1 MRRKNMQSIDMQL
14 KSAIQKAVKTSF
26 DLDLELGQ
34 IVIETPKNKSHGDFS
49 SNVAMQLTR
58 QLHQNP
64 RMIAEKIIEN
74 FSKEEANVSKIE
86 IAGPGFLN
94 FTLGTDS
101 FAKVVSD
108 VLAKKEEYG
117 QQPANGIKVNLEYVS
132 ANPTGSLHL
141 GHARGAAWGDSCSRI
156 MKKAGYDVTRE
167 YYVNDAGNQITNL
180 ALSLQARYMQA
191 LGHEK
196 EIGQDGYLGQDIQ
209 DKGKELAETYG
220 DTYLADTPENLAF
233 FRKVGIEFEL
243 DKIKKDLNAYRVHFD
258 VWSSEQSIRDAGLVE
273 QAVQK
278 LTEAGHTYESEGA
291 LWFRTTT
298 FGDDKDRVLRKQ
310 DGSLTYL
317 VPDIAYH
324 NNKFERGYDV
334 LVDFFGADH
343 HGYIPRLKG
352 SMTALGNNADKLN
365 VDIIQMVR
373 LVSNGEEM
381 KMSKRLGNATTINEL
396 CEKVGVDAA
405 RYFFV
410 QRALDSHLDFDI
422 ELATKK
428 SNENPVYYAQY
439 AHARMCSILKA
450 ATDIELAESF
460 EGLTHEKEID
470 LMKTLQEFNKVILD
484 AAKTRQVHKMC
495 HYIQSLASKFH
506 TFYNACKVIDR
517 DNLALSSQRLAL
529 VEATKI
535 VLANALDCIG
545 VEAVETM

>member
-14 KSAIQKAVKTSF
+14 KNAIQKAVKTSF
-26 DLDLELGQ
+26 DLNLELGQ

-101 FAKVVSD
+101 FVKVVSD
-108 VLAKKEEYG
+108 VLSKKEEYG

-191 LGHEK
+191 LGYEK

-209 DKGKELAETYG
+209 DKGKELAEAYG
-220 DTYLADTPENLAF
+220 DAYLADTPENLSF

-243 DKIKKDLNAYRVHFD
+243 DKIKTDLNAYRVHFD

-291 LWFRTTT
+291 LWFKTTT

-495 HYIQSLASKFH
+495 HYIQNLASKFH

-517 DNLALSSQRLAL
+517 DNLSLSSQRLAL
-529 VEATKI
+529 VKATKI

>member
-1 MRRKNMQSIDMQL
+1 MQSIDMQL
-14 KSAIQKAVKTSF
+14 KNAIQKAVKVAF
-26 DLDLELGQ
+26 DLDLEVSQ
-34 IVIETPKNKSHGDFS
+34 IVIETPKNKNHGDFS

-74 FSKEEANVSKIE
+74 FSKEDANVSNIE

-101 FAKVVSD
+101 FSKVVSD
-108 VLAKKEEYG
+108 VLEKQETYG

-220 DTYLADTPENLAF
+220 DTYLADTAENLAF
-233 FRKVGIEFEL
+233 FRKIGIEFEL

-352 SMTALGNNADKLN
+352 SMTALGNDADKLN

-396 CEKVGVDAA
+396 CDKVGVDAA

-450 ATDIELAESF
+450 ATDIELATSF

-470 LMKTLQEFNKVILD
+470 LMKTLQEFNKVVVD

-495 HYIQSLASKFH
+495 HYIQNLASKFH

-517 DNLALSSQRLAL
+517 DNLELSSQRLAL
-529 VEATKI
+529 VKATKI
-535 VLANALDCIG
+535 VLANALDTIG